1 MCHLD
6 VSSANPLFQNKEND
20 FTIVHHN
27 IQSLPAHVDD
37 MQNNKVIKHASV
49 ICLTETWLYEN
60 KSSQDFSLSEYS
72 FHTILP
78 KCSGGRQS
86 SDIVLYIIT
95 LCLHFIVI
103 RQFNWFKS
111 LHVI

>member
-37 MQNNKVIKHASV
+37 MQNNHNVIIYRTMSD
-49 ICLTETWLYEN
+49 
-60 KSSQDFSLSEYS
+60 DF
-72 FHTILP
+72 LP
-78 KCSGGRQS
+78 PE
-86 SDIVLYIIT
+86 
-95 LCLHFIVI
+95 HFGSMV
-103 RQFNWFKS
+103 
-111 LHVI
+111 